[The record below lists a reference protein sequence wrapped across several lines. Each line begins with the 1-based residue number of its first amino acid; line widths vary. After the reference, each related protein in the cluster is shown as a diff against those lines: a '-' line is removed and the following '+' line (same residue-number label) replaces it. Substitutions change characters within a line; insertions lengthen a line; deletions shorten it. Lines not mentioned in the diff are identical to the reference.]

1 MLMLKSHPDTYRG
14 FSLVEMLIA
23 VAVGLVVLAG
33 ITQIFSST
41 VGNASDTRKMARVN
55 ADLRAAM
62 DVMMR
67 HIQRAGY
74 NSAAVNPATGAVQST
89 SNPFTQGA
97 NDLSVGNNCITFTYD
112 DSGDGVVDTDEDM
125 NGRQDV
131 HAFYLNGGAI
141 IMRRDNS
148 SSAVNSCSPNLTE
161 GITDPDRVTITGL
174 QFTLSEQCLDVTG
187 GGTPTDCVAGAVNGN
202 TWVKARQ
209 VTITITGK
217 PVEDSAGTMVRSITN
232 TVRVR
237 NDLVCT
243 KGSAPCP

>member
-1 MLMLKSHPDTYRG
+1 MLMLKSRPDSCRG

-33 ITQIFSST
+33 IMQIFSST

-74 NSAAVNPATGAVQST
+74 NSATVNLATGAVQSA
-89 SNPFTQGA
+89 SNPFTQGP

-112 DSGDGVVDTDEDM
+112 DSGDGVVDTDEDLT
-125 NGRQDV
+125 NQDV

-141 IMRRDNS
+141 IMRRDGS
-148 SSAVNSCSPNLTE
+148 SSAVNSCSPNLSE

-187 GGTPTDCVAGAVNGN
+187 GGTPTNCVPTAPNGN

-217 PVEDSAGTMVRSITN
+217 PVEDSAGGMARSITD

-243 KGSAPCP
+243 KGSTECP